1 MTAAYDLFQRELHAQ
16 GRERLDG
23 FSTGNF
29 ARLTAQERSLVRQAL
44 VDLLDRRD
52 MRAPVPLAV
61 LDSNAD
67 TIQQLQILRAA
78 QLGSRPADLADFDLQ
93 VLVALAMLDAASAG
107 VLDGLEAIMRDA
119 SDNWKRGMAMD
130 GLRWAQPASDASARL
145 GRLVLATQDED
156 IRADCADTLLQRHGW
171 YLTDPSTQVEA
182 LQLLRAL
189 VDGDEAQRQA
199 ALLKVL
205 KAPIKPWPQ

>member
-1 MTAAYDLFQRELHAQ
+1 MTAAYDLFQRELLAQ

-29 ARLTAQERSLVRQAL
+29 ARLTAQERPLVRQAL
-44 VDLLDRRD
+44 VDLLARRD

-61 LDSNAD
+61 LDPNAD

-78 QLGSRPADLADFDLQ
+78 QLGSRPVDLADFDLQ

-130 GLRWAQPASDASARL
+130 GLRWAQSASDASARL
-145 GRLVLATQDED
+145 GRLVRATQDED
-156 IRADCADTLLQRHGW
+156 IRSDCADTLLQRHGW
-171 YLTDPSTQVEA
+171 YLTDPATQVEA
-182 LQLLRAL
+182 LRLLRAL

-205 KAPIKPWPQ
+205 KAPVQPWLQ